1 MKFQVTF
8 HDPDALQ
15 DSLEE
20 ACCKS
25 VSDLLGLTDREK
37 TRLVESRVE
46 KAFEDVER
54 WFDCQEYV
62 TIEIDTEAGTA
73 VVCEHD

>member
-20 ACCKS
+20 ACRES
-25 VSDLLGLTDREK
+25 VADLLGLTPKEKDR
-37 TRLVESRVE
+37 LIESRVE
-46 KAFEDVER
+46 KAFEDVEQ

-62 TIEIDTEAGTA
+62 TIEIDTDKGTA
-73 VVCEHD
+73 VVVKSD

>member
-1 MKFQVTF
+1 VKFQVTF

-20 ACCKS
+20 ACRES
-25 VSDLLGLTDREK
+25 VSDLLGLTSKEK
-37 TRLVESRVE
+37 ERLIESRVE
-46 KAFEDVER
+46 KVFEDVER

-62 TIEIDTEAGTA
+62 TIEIDTETGTA